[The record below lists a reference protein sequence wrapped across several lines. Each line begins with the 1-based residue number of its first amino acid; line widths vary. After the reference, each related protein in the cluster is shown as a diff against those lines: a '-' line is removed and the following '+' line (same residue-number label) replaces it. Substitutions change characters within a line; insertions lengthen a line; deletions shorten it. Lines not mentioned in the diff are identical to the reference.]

1 MKIAVD
7 AFGGDNAPLE
17 IIKGCALAVKEYGVS
32 VILTGDEEIIRK
44 TALDNHILLD
54 GIEISHTTDVIAVED
69 EPAEILKSHKD
80 CSMARAMKLV
90 ADGEADAFV
99 SAGSSGAVVYGA
111 SLIVKRIKGVKRAAI
126 ATVIPCE
133 NGKYMLIDSGAN
145 VECRPEMLYQFGM
158 MGSAYMQSVM
168 GVNNPRVGLLNIGAE
183 ETKGH
188 ELEIEANK
196 LMQSAP
202 YNFVGNVEPRDIPL
216 GACDVV
222 VTDGFSGNI
231 VLKLSEGLAKMF
243 SHSLKAVFKK
253 NIITILGALC
263 VKKGIDDFK
272 KSFDY
277 TEYGGAML
285 LGAAKPV
292 IKAHGSSNAS
302 AIKNAIRQAKICVE
316 TGVISS
322 ISETLERIKAEA
334 RAVSDEQA

>member
-17 IIKGCALAVKEYGVS
+17 VIKGAALAVKEFGVS
-32 VILTGDEEIIRK
+32 IILTGDEEGIRK
-44 TALDNHILLD
+44 TALDNKISLD

-90 ADGEADAFV
+90 AEGSADAFV

-168 GVNNPRVGLLNIGAE
+168 GVENPRVGLLNIGAE

-188 ELEIEANK
+188 ELEVEANA
-196 LMQSAP
+196 LMKNAP
-202 YNFVGNVEPRDIPL
+202 YNFVGNVEPRDVPL

-222 VTDGFSGNI
+222 VTDGFS
-231 VLKLSEGLAKMF
+231 
-243 SHSLKAVFKK
+243 
-253 NIITILGALC
+253 
-263 VKKGIDDFK
+263 
-272 KSFDY
+272 
-277 TEYGGAML
+277 
-285 LGAAKPV
+285 
-292 IKAHGSSNAS
+292 
-302 AIKNAIRQAKICVE
+302 
-316 TGVISS
+316 
-322 ISETLERIKAEA
+322 
-334 RAVSDEQA
+334 